1 MKTVTT
7 ILQLLFG
14 LLFLVLGLS
23 HFYYTSEMAIFVPL
37 PSGARLFV
45 YAAGIV
51 FTLCAAAIILDRFVK
66 EAAIIIACTLAISAG
81 FVQLGIEW
89 QQQDE
94 ILKTVGITNVI
105 KLLVAVA
112 ILLAAGY
119 YSTRKK

>member
-1 MKTVTT
+1 MKTVAT
-7 ILQLLFG
+7 ILQLVFG

-37 PSGARLFV
+37 PFGARWFV
-45 YAAGIV
+45 YAAGMV

-66 EAAIIIACTLAISAG
+66 KAFIIIACTLAISAG

-94 ILKTVGITNVI
+94 ILKTVGITNIV

-119 YSTRKK
+119 YSTGKK